1 MSNQKNNDTIRIVR
15 GSDRYAGAPDTDL
28 FIQLPIE
35 NSKKEKIEG
44 DRSVLLNLEQRFNH
58 ERQISTKFRI
68 AGKIV
73 SLIDNSVSGRC
84 SNYAPFENVMYYIDP
99 EGTIDAANGN
109 LNNAI
114 WKGYPQYDEF
124 SFLGLKQ

>member
-1 MSNQKNNDTIRIVR
+1 MSNQKNNDIIRIVK
-15 GSDRYAGAPDTDL
+15 GSERYAGAPDTEL
-28 FIQLPIE
+28 SIQIPLE

-44 DRSVLLNLEQRFNH
+44 DRSVLLNLEERFNH

-73 SLIDNSVSGRC
+73 SLMDNSVSGRC
-84 SNYAPFENVMYYIDP
+84 SNYAPFENNLYYIDA
-99 EGTIDAANGN
+99 EGTIQAAGGN

-114 WKGYPQYDEF
+114 WKGYP
-124 SFLGLKQ
+124 